1 METSK
6 TESKKLMVSA
16 RDARLR
22 ALKARKSRAIEERNY
37 KPADIAVME
46 LRIAMAEIK
55 RGEAEKALANIES
68 ARRFIMKVKL
78 AATYVP
84 RGDCINYKRKGC
96 AAGRQ
101 GCTPVCTAFHPRNDT
116 T

>member
-1 METSK
+1 M
-6 TESKKLMVSA
+6 
-16 RDARLR
+16 
-22 ALKARKSRAIEERNY
+22 KARKSRAIEERNY

-46 LRIAMAEIK
+46 LRIAIAEIK

-68 ARRFIMKVKL
+68 ARRFIMKIKL
-78 AATYVP
+78 AATHVP
-84 RGDCINYKRKGC
+84 RGDCINYKRKGKKC

-101 GCTPVCTAFHPRNDT
+101 GCTPVCLAYHPRGFT